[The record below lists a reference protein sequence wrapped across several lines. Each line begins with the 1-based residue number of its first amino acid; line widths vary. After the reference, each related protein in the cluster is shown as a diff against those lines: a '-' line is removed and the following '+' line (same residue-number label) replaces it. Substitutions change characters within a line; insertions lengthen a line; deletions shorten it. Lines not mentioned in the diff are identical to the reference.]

1 MVHRLSRIRGF
12 HVQATD
18 GAIGHVDDFLSDET
32 LQRICYLVIDTSNWW
47 GGQWVAITP
56 QAVKEIDWGEHV
68 LHVDLTREEIK
79 RGPSMD
85 EASVP
90 SHEIAPRFVII

>member
-1 MVHRLSRIRGF
+1 MVHRLSRIKGF

-18 GAIGHVDDFLSDET
+18 GLIGHVDDFLSDET

-56 QAVKEIDWGEHV
+56 QTVKEIDWSEHV
-68 LHVDLTREEIK
+68 LHVDLSREEI
-79 RGPSMD
+79 RRAPSMD
-85 EASVP
+85 ETSVP